1 MHKLLATLGLAAAL
15 VLPAAATAQT
25 GAMVA
30 GSAPGKAGVAEVVK
44 LTGTITAIDKAARDV
59 TVKGPQGN
67 EVTLTAGPEVK
78 NFDQM
83 KVGDAVNVDFLQA
96 LTLELKK
103 GGGLVVARTEQ
114 KGGATAKA
122 GEKPAAAV
130 GKQVTIVAD
139 VIAVDPAKQT
149 ITLKGPKQTVDMR
162 IPDPEQFK
170 RIAKGDQ
177 VEAVYTQAVA
187 LSVSPAAAK
196 K

>member
-1 MHKLLATLGLAAAL
+1 MYKFLAPIALATAVA
-15 VLPAAATAQT
+15 
-25 GAMVA
+25 VA
-30 GSAPGKAGVAEVVK
+30 GSAVAQTSAVVAGTAPGKGGVAEVVK
-44 LTGTITAIDKAARDV
+44 LTATITAIDKASRDV
-59 TVKGPQGN
+59 TLKGPQGN

-83 KVGDAVNVDFLQA
+83 KVGDQVNVEYLQA

-114 KGGATAKA
+114 KGAAAAKP
-122 GEKPAAAV
+122 GEKPAGAA
-130 GKQVTIVAD
+130 GRQVTIVAD
-139 VIAVDPAKQT
+139 VIGTDPAKQS
-149 ITLKGPKQTVDMR
+149 ITLKGPQRTVEMK

-177 VEAVYTQAVA
+177 VEATYSQALAIAVT
-187 LSVSPAAAK
+187 PAAK

>member
-1 MHKLLATLGLAAAL
+1 MYKFLAPIAFAAA
-15 VLPAAATAQT
+15 VAVAGTAVAQT
-25 GAMVA
+25 GAVVA
-30 GSAPGKAGVAEVVK
+30 GTAPGKGGVAEVVK
-44 LTGTITAIDKAARDV
+44 LTAAITAIDKATRDV
-59 TVKGPQGN
+59 TLKGPQGN

-83 KVGDAVNVDFLQA
+83 KVGDQVNVEYLQA

-114 KGGATAKA
+114 KGAAAAKP
-122 GEKPAAAV
+122 GEKPAGAA
-130 GKQVTIVAD
+130 GRQVTIVAD
-139 VIAVDPAKQT
+139 VIGTDPAKQS
-149 ITLKGPKQTVDMR
+149 ITLKGPQRTVEMK

-177 VEAVYTQAVA
+177 VEATYSQALAIAVT
-187 LSVSPAAAK
+187 PAAK